1 MAQDFEKLNIQWFP
15 GHMTKA
21 QRMIEEHMKQ
31 VDAVCEILDAR
42 IPMASRNPDIDRLA
56 GDKPRIVVL
65 NRTDL
70 ADPKATARWR
80 AVFQRQGMTVLETD
94 SRSGKGV
101 NGFSGAV
108 RTALHDKIEAYA
120 AKGQVGRAMRVMV
133 LGIPNVGKST
143 LMNAMV
149 GEKIAIVS
157 SRPQTTR
164 NRIMGVMTRP
174 DWQIVFLD
182 TPGIHTP
189 RTKLGESMMQS
200 VKDAMDGMDGVL
212 VLVDATQV
220 GEHDRAIVRDM
231 AGKKVPKVLAINKID
246 LLPPEKL
253 LGLIASFADLGYDAI
268 IPISAKTGDGLD
280 DLTKQLATHLPEGP
294 KYFPDDMMTDQP
306 ERLICAELIRE
317 KALQH
322 LRDEV
327 PHGIGV
333 EMMGMEKMNDN
344 FMEINATIYCERDA
358 HKGIIIGKHGAMLQ
372 TIGSEAREDIE
383 KLLGLHV
390 NLKLWVKV
398 RPDWRNR
405 ASDLRTLG
413 YDAK

>member
-143 LMNAMV
+143 FINAFA
-149 GEKIAIVS
+149 GKACAKTGNK
-157 SRPQTTR
+157 P
-164 NRIMGVMTRP
+164 GVTKGNQWIRLNKSLEL
-174 DWQIVFLD
+174 LD
-182 TPGIHTP
+182 TPGILWP
-189 RTKLGESMMQS
+189 RFENQEVGLRLAFIGSINDEILNKEELAAELLKFMGERYPETLKERYDVEPGDPYEMLGQI
-200 VKDAMDGMDGVL
+200 A
-212 VLVDATQV
+212 
-220 GEHDRAIVRDM
+220 RARACLLKGNEYDY
-231 AGKKVPKVLAINKID
+231 KKAANL
-246 LLPPEKL
+246 
-253 LGLIASFADLGYDAI
+253 F
-268 IPISAKTGDGLD
+268 LD
-280 DLTKQLATHLPEGP
+280 DYRNGRLGRMTLE
-294 KYFPDDMMTDQP
+294 FPPQ
-306 ERLICAELIRE
+306 EE
-317 KALQH
+317 KA
-322 LRDEV
+322 DE
-327 PHGIGV
+327 
-333 EMMGMEKMNDN
+333 
-344 FMEINATIYCERDA
+344 ATER
-358 HKGIIIGKHGAMLQ
+358 
-372 TIGSEAREDIE
+372 
-383 KLLGLHV
+383 
-390 NLKLWVKV
+390 
-398 RPDWRNR
+398 
-405 ASDLRTLG
+405 
-413 YDAK
+413 